1 MKQPA
6 ILLLVFA
13 LSLGGATLGRA
24 AQKTYQMPDETAAF
38 RPGPG
43 MEAAQNN
50 CASCHS
56 TDYINYQ
63 PAKKGAA
70 FWEAEVQKMIKVYHA
85 PIDEADSKA
94 IAAYLAATY

>member
-1 MKQPA
+1 MKNPTVLPLA
-6 ILLLVFA
+6 FVLV
-13 LSLGGATLGRA
+13 LGSATIGLA
-24 AQKTYQMPDETAAF
+24 AQKTYQMPDETATF

-56 TDYINYQ
+56 TDYVNYQ
-63 PAKKGAA
+63 PSKKGAA
-70 FWEAEVQKMIKVYHA
+70 FWEAEVQKMIKAYHA
-85 PIDEADSKA
+85 PIDEADAKA